1 MGKSNHE
8 RYPSDDAAA
17 GMPPLANHKLH
28 YNNNNNNPAH
38 NTMSLE
44 HNMSANQMASQQ
56 IAPAADM
63 DPYAPSIVQDLL
75 AGTNEW
81 RNIQDIIKLTLKAV
95 CEVVRTQG
103 LAIRELER
111 VLPTKCNKS
120 ELNAG
125 LSLKANVSDVSRT
138 VADVAASIDTKLS
151 TDDVQHLLEEKISK
165 TDMQYLL
172 SNKVSVEELSRVL
185 ENKSNTHEINASL
198 QSLDSKIEDIYSE
211 LMKKLQNCAL
221 QKDFNYISSVME

>member
-1 MGKSNHE
+1 
-8 RYPSDDAAA
+8 
-17 GMPPLANHKLH
+17 
-28 YNNNNNNPAH
+28 
-38 NTMSLE
+38 MSSVGGGQAL
-44 HNMSANQMASQQ
+44 Q
-56 IAPAADM
+56 PDM

-75 AGTNEW
+75 AGANEW

-95 CEVVRTQG
+95 CDVVRTQG

-151 TDDVQHLLEEKISK
+151 TDDVRQMLDEKISK

-172 SNKVSVEELSRVL
+172 SNKVSCEELSRIL
-185 ENKSNTHEINASL
+185 ENKTNAHEINATL
-198 QSLDSKIEDIYSE
+198 QSLDAKVEDMYSE
-211 LMKKLQNCAL
+211 LMKKVQNCA
-221 QKDFNYISSVME
+221 I

>member
-1 MGKSNHE
+1 MAPGANTNQQMAAAGVGNLMSAGDRSTQATQHQFGLQAFQSSQTQRNQMNSIEGYGGGPIVASKTSHE
-8 RYPSDDAAA
+8 RYPSSEDAA
-17 GMPPLANHKLH
+17 
-28 YNNNNNNPAH
+28 NNNNNILAQP
-38 NTMSLE
+38 TQPS
-44 HNMSANQMASQQ
+44 S
-56 IAPAADM
+56 DM

-75 AGTNEW
+75 AGANEW

-151 TDDVQHLLEEKISK
+151 TDDVQNLLDEKVSK
-165 TDMQYLL
+165 TDM
-172 SNKVSVEELSRVL
+172 
-185 ENKSNTHEINASL
+185 
-198 QSLDSKIEDIYSE
+198 
-211 LMKKLQNCAL
+211 
-221 QKDFNYISSVME
+221 